1 MSDETEWPEGWLWYR
16 NEGGPYLVHPRD
28 CELTIPQI
36 ARLLKFHSLHI
47 VTEAEKRVLDAMAD
61 VEDIEICMTL
71 DLRDDLSVRE
81 TRVWEAELARRT
93 P

>member
-1 MSDETEWPEGWLWYR
+1 MSDEKKPE
-16 NEGGPYLVHPRD
+16 PVFYLLAGDYSVS
-28 CELTIPQI
+28 ELR
-36 ARLLKFHSLHI
+36 ALLAKIGLHI

-61 VEDIEICMTL
+61 VEDIEIDMTL

-81 TRVWEAELARRT
+81 TRVWEAEQARRRT

>member
-1 MSDETEWPEGWLWYR
+1 MSDESRDYR
-16 NEGGPYLVHPRD
+16 LGQL
-28 CELTIPQI
+28 CEALRVLPLDL
-36 ARLLKFHSLHI
+36 AVLLGLYRLHI

-61 VEDIEICMTL
+61 VEDIEIDMTL

-81 TRVWEAELARRT
+81 TRVWEAEQARRRT

>member
-1 MSDETEWPEGWLWYR
+1 MSDETNHETKNRAREAASELGSTEG
-16 NEGGPYLVHPRD
+16 
-28 CELTIPQI
+28 ELNRVLS
-36 ARLLKFHSLHI
+36 AHGLHI

-61 VEDIEICMTL
+61 VEDIEIDMML

-81 TRVWEAELARRT
+81 TRVWEAEQARRRT